1 MGTKI
6 QAKTVSGG
14 GKLGIGAACFSASNA
29 AKPADNAADI
39 QRMLAAMCSKVTM
52 TNHFT
57 EKRFIA

>member
-6 QAKTVSGG
+6 QDKTVSGR
-14 GKLGIGAACFSASNA
+14 GKLGIAAPCFSASNA
-29 AKPADNAADI
+29 AKLADTAEDI
-39 QRMLAAMCSKVTM
+39 QRVLATKCSKVTM